1 VEVANAVPLSTLG
14 SEAVGLVVN
23 METRIRSKT
32 RLHFKDMTWISN
44 SGGATLLTAA
54 EFSELP

>member
-1 VEVANAVPLSTLG
+1 MPLSTLG